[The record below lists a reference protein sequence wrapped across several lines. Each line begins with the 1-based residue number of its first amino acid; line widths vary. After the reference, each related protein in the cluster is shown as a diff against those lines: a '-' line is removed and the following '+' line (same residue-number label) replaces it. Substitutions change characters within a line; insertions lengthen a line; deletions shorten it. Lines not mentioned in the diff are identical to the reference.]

1 VPHDALLKV
10 CESYGFSNRA
20 VELIKSIYSNIQQK
34 VKVGDHES
42 NFVPINNGVLQG
54 SNFGQTFFSLYFND
68 TLNVLENMTGHLF
81 ADDCQAHLEVDFN
94 QINDGI
100 NKVNSDL
107 AKLND
112 FIKRRGMKL
121 NGSKSK
127 VMIIGS
133 KYHTGRLNFD
143 MINDVKIGD
152 KKLEFC
158 KSIKN
163 LGVIFDENLTFQ
175 EHDKCKLQKVYGVLN
190 RIRHTK
196 QFIPNYIKRD
206 MAAALIDPIMNYGDI
221 VTYGWGAHSTQNQL
235 HRDLVAD
242 NDKIRYIY
250 GLKRND
256 HVTEYRER
264 LNGLTPENRAKLHS
278 AVLIF
283 KQLSKRSP
291 EYLNHMFV
299 CNGEASRYPDN
310 LRVNFRPRTAFD
322 TRAFSLSAINYWNS
336 IPVDIRNSKSLTSFK
351 NSLKNLLRA
360 EQ

>member
-1 VPHDALLKV
+1 LKV
-10 CESYGFSNRA
+10 CESYGFTENAR
-20 VELIKSIYSNIQQK
+20 ELIKAIFSNIRQK

-42 NFVPINNGVLQG
+42 EFVSINNGVLQG

-68 TLNVLENMTGHLF
+68 TLNILEHMTGHLF
-81 ADDCQAHLEVDFN
+81 ADDCQALLEVDFKN
-94 QINDGI
+94 INDGI
-100 NKVNSDL
+100 VKVNSDL

-152 KKLEFC
+152 EKLEFC
-158 KSIKN
+158 KSIRN
-163 LGVIFDENLTFQ
+163 LGVIFDENFTFI

-196 QFIPNYIKRD
+196 HFIPNYIKRD
-206 MAAALIDPIMNYGDI
+206 MAVALIDPIMDYGNV
-221 VTYGWGAHSTQNQL
+221 VTYGWGAHGTQNQV
-235 HRDLVAD
+235 HSDLVAD

-250 GLKRND
+250 GLKRTE
-256 HVTEYRER
+256 HVTEYRKR
-264 LNGLTPENRAKLHS
+264 INGLTPESRAKLNS
-278 AVLIF
+278 AVMIF
-283 KQLSKRSP
+283 KQLSNHKP
-291 EYLNHMFV
+291 HYLNHMFIL
-299 CNGEASRYPDN
+299 NGESSRYPDN
-310 LRVNFRPRTAFD
+310 LRINYNPRTDFD
-322 TRAFSLSAINYWNS
+322 TRAFSYAAIKFWNE
-336 IPVDIRNSKSLTSFK
+336 IPLEIRKSESLKSFK
-351 NSLKNLLRA
+351 LNLKHFLRA